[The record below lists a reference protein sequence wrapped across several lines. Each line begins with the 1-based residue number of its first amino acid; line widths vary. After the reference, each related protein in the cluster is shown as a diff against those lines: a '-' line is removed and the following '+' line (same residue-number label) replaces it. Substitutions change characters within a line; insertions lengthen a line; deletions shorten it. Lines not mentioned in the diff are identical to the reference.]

1 MYSDITRAAGKN
13 GGAAGTEALLAEV
26 LAGVLRT
33 AQVPVDGNFF
43 ADLGAD
49 SLVMAQFCARVRK
62 RDDLPTVS
70 MKDIYQHSTIRSLAA
85 AFGESAHSAPR
96 AGVPSDGVAESPT
109 GSSTGMEVLLAEVL
123 AGVLRTERVPVDG
136 DFFTDLGA
144 DSLVMAQFC
153 ARVRKRDDLP
163 TVSMKDI
170 YRHPTIQSLAAA
182 FADAPAAVQPTAPSY
197 APSQTFQ
204 PAPGGVDARSDA
216 SGAPQ
221 SGPWRYVLCGTAQM
235 LMFVVFSS
243 LGATIAVLGYE
254 WTLEGSGTAGVYLR
268 AVLFSTALFLGVC
281 ALPIAAKWILVGR
294 FTPRRFPV
302 WSYAYLRFWCVKTLI
317 RISPVRLF
325 TGSPLYVLYLRAL
338 GARIG
343 KGVTILSRTA
353 PVCTDLLS
361 IGDGTVVR
369 KDVLLSC
376 YRAHDGWIEMG
387 PVTLGANVTVSEQAV
402 VDIGTSMGDDTQLGH
417 ASSLH
422 SGQMVPAGEAWHG
435 TPAQPTTTDF
445 RAVAPAGCGP
455 LRKAF
460 YSLSQ
465 LLAML
470 LVYLPLTLAG
480 VSLVFTAVPQLNAVF
495 TQGPPAF
502 TSPAFY
508 LEALVASL
516 VAFFGGI
523 LVGLLVVS
531 TVPRLLSLAIKPGR
545 TYPLYGLH
553 HGIQRAITRLTNIR
567 FFTTLFGDSSAIV
580 HYLRWLGYDLCH
592 IEQTGSNFGTLVKHD
607 TPYLSTVG
615 SGTMVADGLSIIN
628 ADFSSSS
635 FRFTPTSIGPSNFVG
650 NRIAYPSRGR
660 TGDNCLLATKVMVPI
675 DGPVREGVG
684 LLGSPSF
691 EIPRTV
697 LRDTRFDHL
706 AHGDELRRRLAAKN
720 RHNALTAGLHLVV
733 RWFHFFVLA
742 LITMAAVE
750 LYQSIGVPA
759 FALAGLLTLLFTVVY
774 FTLVERAVTRI
785 RPVKPLYCSIYEPDF
800 WGHERF
806 WKLTS
811 HQYMQA
817 FNGTPFK
824 TMVWRLL
831 GVRIGRRVF
840 DDGCSITERT
850 LVSIG
855 DGCTLNAGTIIQCH
869 SQEDGAFKSDRA
881 TIGAGVT
888 LGVNAFVHYGTTLG
902 DQAQLAADSFLMKGE
917 EVPPHARWGGNPARE
932 DTALARV
939 L

>member
-13 GGAAGTEALLAEV
+13 SGAVGTEALLAEV

-33 AQVPVDGNFF
+33 ERVPVDNNFF

-85 AFGESAHSAPR
+85 AFGAGASAP
-96 AGVPSDGVAESPT
+96 AQEDVPSAGASPT
-109 GSSTGMEVLLAEVL
+109 DAPAVDTESLLGDVL
-123 AGVLRTERVPVDG
+123 AGVLRTEQVPVDS

-144 DSLVMAQFC
+144 DSMVMAHFC

-170 YRHPTIQSLAAA
+170 YGNPTIESLAAS
-182 FADAPAAVQPTAPSY
+182 FTDAPAAVRSPAPPHAASE
-197 APSQTFQ
+197 PSQ
-204 PAPGGVDARSDA
+204 PKPGGDARSGA

-221 SGPWRYVLCGTAQM
+221 SGTWRYVLCGTAQ
-235 LMFVVFSS
+235 LLIFLVFSS

-254 WTLEGSGTAGVYLR
+254 WILEGSGTAGVYLR
-268 AVLFSTALFLGVC
+268 AVMFSAALFLGVC
-281 ALPIAAKWILVGR
+281 ALPVAAKWMLIGR
-294 FTPRRFPV
+294 FTARRIPV
-302 WSYAYLRFWCVKTLI
+302 WSLAYLRFWCVKTLI
-317 RISPVRLF
+317 RTSPVRLF

-338 GARIG
+338 GAHIG

-369 KDVLLSC
+369 KDVLMSC
-376 YRAHDGWIEMG
+376 YRADDGWIETG
-387 PVTLGANVTVSEQAV
+387 PVTLGADVTVSEQAV
-402 VDIGTSMGDDTQLGH
+402 VDIGTSMGDGAQLGH

-422 SGQMVPAGEAWHG
+422 SGQVVPAGESWHG

-445 RAVAPAGCGP
+445 RAVEPAACGT
-455 LRKAF
+455 LRGAF

-480 VSLVFTAVPQLNAVF
+480 VSLVFTVAPQLNAVF
-495 TQGPPAF
+495 SPQTPAI

-523 LVGLLVVS
+523 LAGLLVVS
-531 TVPRLLSLAIKPGR
+531 TVPRLLSLAITPGR
-545 TYPLYGLH
+545 TYRLYGFH
-553 HGIQRAITRLTNIR
+553 YGIQRAITRLTNIK

-580 HYLRWLGYDLCH
+580 HYLRCLGYDLSH
-592 IEQTGSNFGTLVKHD
+592 VEQTGSNFGTLVKHD

-635 FRFTPTSIGPSNFVG
+635 FRFSPTSIGPNNFLG

-697 LRDTRFDHL
+697 LRDTQFDHL

-720 RHNALTAGLHLVV
+720 KHNAVTASLHLLA

-742 LITMAAVE
+742 LIAMAAVE
-750 LYQSIGVPA
+750 LYQTIGLLA
-759 FALAGLLTLLFTVVY
+759 FALAGLLTWIFTIVY

-785 RPVKPLYCSIYEPDF
+785 HPVKPLYCSIYEPDF
-800 WGHERF
+800 WAHERF

-850 LVSIG
+850 LTSIG
-855 DGCTLNAGTIIQCH
+855 DGCTLNAGTVIQCH
-869 SQEDGAFKSDRA
+869 SQEDGAFKSDHA
-881 TIGAGVT
+881 AIGAGVT
-888 LGVNAFVHYGTTLG
+888 LGVNAFVHYGTTIG
-902 DQAQLAADSFLMKGE
+902 DQAQLAADTFLMKGE
-917 EVPPHARWGGNPARE
+917 EVTERARWAGNPATE
-932 DTALARV
+932 TGV
-939 L
+939 VSG

>member
-1 MYSDITRAAGKN
+1 MSSETTTGTD
-13 GGAAGTEALLAEV
+13 GAAVGTEGLLAEV

-33 AQVPVDGNFF
+33 ERVPVDGDFF

-70 MKDIYQHSTIRSLAA
+70 MKDIYQHSTVRSLAA
-85 AFGESAHSAPR
+85 AFTDSTFSPPQEDA
-96 AGVPSDGVAESPT
+96 PSDGVVESPT
-109 GSSTGMEVLLAEVL
+109 DVPAAGTKSPLGEVL
-123 AGVLRTERVPVDG
+123 AGVLGTEQVPVDG
-136 DFFTDLGA
+136 NFFTDLGA

-170 YRHPTIQSLAAA
+170 YRHPTISSLAAA
-182 FADAPAAVQPTAPSY
+182 FADAPAAVQPAAPGH
-197 APSQTFQ
+197 APSQPSQ
-204 PAPGGVDARSDA
+204 PAPGTADAPSDA

-221 SGPWRYVLCGTAQM
+221 SGPWRYMLCGTAQM
-235 LMFVVFSS
+235 LMFLVFSS
-243 LGATIAVLGYE
+243 LGATIAVLGYD

-268 AVLFSTALFLGVC
+268 AVFFSTALFLGIC
-281 ALPIAAKWILVGR
+281 ALPIAAKWILIGR

-302 WSYAYLRFWCVKTLI
+302 WSSAYLRFWCVKTLI
-317 RISPVRLF
+317 RTSPVRLF

-343 KGVTILSRTA
+343 KDVAILSRTV

-387 PVTLGANVTVSEQAV
+387 PVTLGADVTVSEQAV
-402 VDIGTSMGDDTQLGH
+402 IDIGTSMGDDTQLGH

-422 SGQMVPAGEAWHG
+422 SGQAVPAGESWHG

-445 RAVAPAGCGP
+445 RAVEPSACGP
-455 LRKAF
+455 LRRAL

-480 VSLVFTAVPQLNAVF
+480 VSLVFTVVPQLNAVF
-495 TQGPPAF
+495 TPGPPAF
-502 TSPAFY
+502 TSPTFY

-516 VAFFGGI
+516 MAFFGGI

-545 TYPLYGLH
+545 TYPLYGFH
-553 HGIQRAITRLTNIR
+553 HSIQRAITRLTNIR

-580 HYLRWLGYDLCH
+580 HYLRCLGYNLCN

-635 FRFTPTSIGPSNFVG
+635 FRFSPTSIGPSNFLG

-697 LRDTRFDHL
+697 LRDTQFDHL
-706 AHGDELRRRLAAKN
+706 AHGDELRRRLAVKN
-720 RHNALTAGLHLVV
+720 RHNALTAGLHLLV

-750 LYQSIGVPA
+750 LYRTIGVPA
-759 FALAGLLTLLFTVVY
+759 FVLAGLLTWTFTVVY
-774 FTLVERAVTRI
+774 FALVERAVTRI
-785 RPVKPLYCSIYEPDF
+785 RPVKPLNCSIYEADF

-824 TMVWRLL
+824 SMVWRLL

-855 DGCTLNAGTIIQCH
+855 DGCTLNAGTVIQCH
-869 SQEDGAFKSDRA
+869 SQEDGAFKSDHA

-888 LGVNAFVHYGTTLG
+888 LGVNTLVHYGTTIG
-902 DQAQLAADSFLMKGE
+902 DRAQLAADSFLMKGE
-917 EVPPHARWGGNPARE
+917 EVPSQARWGGNPARE
-932 DTALARV
+932 DTAVARV
-939 L
+939 P